1 MRLPLS
7 RKVVVGLCLV
17 AFFVLLSLIGPLF
30 MHTDPQATGPDVLQ
44 APSCRHLLGTTQT
57 GEDVLAQLINGGR
70 VSLGVGALA
79 ACVATVLSVTIGLIS
94 GYARGAVDGVLS
106 IITSVFLVIPALPL
120 LIVLAGYLPNKG
132 IESVAIVIS
141 VTAWASGARVI
152 RAQTLSVRRR
162 DYIEAARA
170 SGERGHRIIFAE
182 ILPNEITLIAASF
195 LSSVVVGI
203 LAEAGLSFL
212 GLGSLTTVSWG
223 SMLYYAQ
230 NAQALLA
237 GAWWWFIPPGL
248 AIALV
253 GTGLALINFGID
265 EYANPRLRGIRRKM
279 PPSPP
284 TPAAAAEVA
293 GDAVLSIRGL
303 SVDYLTDADPVHA
316 VADVDLTLHRGE
328 MLGIAG
334 ESGSGKST
342 LANAVAR
349 LLRPPAMVTAG
360 SVRYQP
366 RSGADPVDVLG
377 LDSAALRAF
386 RWADLAIVFQSAM
399 NSLNPVLTIGAQF
412 DDVLRAHRRDMSAI
426 DRRKRAATL
435 LERVG
440 IPGERLRSYPHE
452 LSGGMRQRAAIAI
465 ALVLDPDVIIM
476 DEPTTA
482 LDVVVQREILQEI
495 LQLRQDYGFAVI
507 FITHDLTLL
516 LEICDTI
523 AIMYGG
529 RVVESGT
536 AAELH
541 AGPMHPYTR
550 GLLDSAPRLRGD
562 LRALHDIPGA
572 PPDLSAL
579 PAGCAFHDRCSYAF
593 DSCVDTAPPL
603 LDRSGRR
610 VACLLHDSALRPE
623 PVPEPVRGRP

>member
-44 APSCRHLLGTTQT
+44 APSGRHLLGTTQT
-57 GEDVLAQLINGGR
+57 GEDVLTQLINGGR

-212 GLGSLTTVSWG
+212 GL
-223 SMLYYAQ
+223 
-230 NAQALLA
+230 
-237 GAWWWFIPPGL
+237 
-248 AIALV
+248 V

-334 ESGSGKST
+334 E
-342 LANAVAR
+342 
-349 LLRPPAMVTAG
+349 
-360 SVRYQP
+360 
-366 RSGADPVDVLG
+366 
-377 LDSAALRAF
+377 
-386 RWADLAIVFQSAM
+386 
-399 NSLNPVLTIGAQF
+399 
-412 DDVLRAHRRDMSAI
+412 
-426 DRRKRAATL
+426 
-435 LERVG
+435 
-440 IPGERLRSYPHE
+440 
-452 LSGGMRQRAAIAI
+452 
-465 ALVLDPDVIIM
+465 
-476 DEPTTA
+476 
-482 LDVVVQREILQEI
+482 
-495 LQLRQDYGFAVI
+495 
-507 FITHDLTLL
+507 
-516 LEICDTI
+516 
-523 AIMYGG
+523 
-529 RVVESGT
+529 
-536 AAELH
+536 
-541 AGPMHPYTR
+541 
-550 GLLDSAPRLRGD
+550 
-562 LRALHDIPGA
+562 
-572 PPDLSAL
+572 
-579 PAGCAFHDRCSYAF
+579 
-593 DSCVDTAPPL
+593 
-603 LDRSGRR
+603 
-610 VACLLHDSALRPE
+610 
-623 PVPEPVRGRP
+623 